1 MHRPVTTTFSTA
13 HGFAA
18 NDCNAVQSRPAEIAA
33 DPRDEFEH
41 HLPALRAFALIL
53 VGTRALA
60 DDIVAR
66 TIVAAWANIDAYDR
80 GTSLRVW
87 LFRMLRTV
95 YSAQDRPS
103 GRRDTSD
110 IGVRLAVTARRATP
124 VAGPAD
130 LRFWR
135 SFSALSVEQREAL
148 ILIGPADLSLT
159 EAAFVCDCTP
169 EMALS
174 RAKLGRRKLAILVLL
189 ESRATNPAISVLG
202 KASHEIAGPWPPAGR
217 SGASHRTGLGPPDGR
232 GPSGGARPVGSSLR
246 RGAHG

>member
-33 DPRDEFEH
+33 DPRDELEH
-41 HLPALRAFALIL
+41 HLPALRAFALVL

-110 IGVRLAVTARRATP
+110 IGVGRAVSELLVPP
-124 VAGPAD
+124 VAGPVD
-130 LRFWR
+130 PRFWR
-135 SFSALSVEQREAL
+135 SFGALAVEQREAL
-148 ILIGPADLSLT
+148 ILIGPAEFSLD
-159 EAAFVCDCTP
+159 EAGSVCGCTP
-169 EMALS
+169 AMVRH
-174 RAKLGRRKLAILVLL
+174 RAKLGRRKLAKLVPL
-189 ESRATNPAISVLG
+189 ESRTTNPASTVLG
-202 KASHEIAGPWPPAGR
+202 Q
-217 SGASHRTGLGPPDGR
+217 
-232 GPSGGARPVGSSLR
+232 
-246 RGAHG
+246 